1 MNSGFG
7 FYLKEERET
16 NLLLFKKNIYICMYV
31 CMYICIYI
39 YLFGFF
45 LLVFLFVFLI

>member
-16 NLLLFKKNIYICMYV
+16 NLLLFKKNIYVCMYV
-31 CMYICIYI
+31 CIYVYIYI
-39 YLFGFF
+39 YIYIIFF
-45 LLVFLFVFLI
+45 FYIFF